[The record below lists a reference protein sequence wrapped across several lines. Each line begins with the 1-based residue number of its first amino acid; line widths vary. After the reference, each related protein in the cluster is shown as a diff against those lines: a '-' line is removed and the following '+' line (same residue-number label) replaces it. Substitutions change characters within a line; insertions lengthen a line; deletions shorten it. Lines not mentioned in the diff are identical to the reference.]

1 MSIANSAAFHLL
13 SGNDDAV
20 TVYQA
25 GNDPVIGGK
34 LGHEIRTFNRT
45 LLGTT
50 RVKLNDRRILAVEIC
65 ERLGQ
70 LSNNTSQVE

>member
-1 MSIANSAAFHLL
+1 MSIANTAAFHLL
-13 SGNDDAV
+13 SGNDDAI

-34 LGHEIRTFNRT
+34 LGHEVRTFNRT